1 MTALESGL
9 EGSFGGLGRSLGGPG
24 GSLWGLGGLGA
35 PFGGFVVLLDANMA
49 EKGNKRLK
57 E

>member
-1 MTALESGL
+1 MVLKGL
-9 EGSFGGLGRSLGGPG
+9 LGVLDG
-24 GSLWGLGGLGA
+24 LWGVLVGLCGVLGGLGA
-35 PFGGFVVLLDANMA
+35 PFVGSVVLLDANMA